1 MKSRNRIIGFCAL
14 LSCALLPEAQG
25 APESALPGFNT
36 ADGDHAL
43 VSNATGVGNAAFG
56 WYSLFANTD
65 GSFNTGVG
73 AGTLALNIGNQNT
86 GEGIQNTAVG
96 AAALLLNSKGQGNTA
111 VGASALLSNDSTA
124 SGAADFNSAFGF
136 AALQNNTDGSNDT
149 AVGSGALQNNTTGA
163 FNTAVGNRA
172 LVNNATGQFNIALGF
187 ESGINQDTGSN
198 NIYIS
203 DVGASGES
211 NVIAIGARPGT
222 YTTTLIGGIF
232 GAAVTGSA
240 VFIDSSGKLGTVPSS
255 SRFKEQIEPMDKA
268 SEALYSLKPVTFRYK
283 KEMDPSGKLQFG
295 LVAEDVAKVNPDL
308 VVRDRDGKTY
318 SVRYDQ
324 VYAMLLNE
332 FLKEHRKVEEQA
344 VAIAELKREIERL
357 AAKDQERA
365 AQIQRVSAQL
375 DLATAR
381 PQTVANK

>member
-1 MKSRNRIIGFCAL
+1 MPL
-14 LSCALLPEAQG
+14 LLCECGVAPAPKVCQLGRPFPRQACVGRSLFPRGTRREAQ
-25 APESALPGFNT
+25 
-36 ADGDHAL
+36 
-43 VSNATGVGNAAFG
+43 
-56 WYSLFANTD
+56 WKANKNRKERPK
-65 GSFNTGVG
+65 S
-73 AGTLALNIGNQNT
+73 
-86 GEGIQNTAVG
+86 
-96 AAALLLNSKGQGNTA
+96 
-111 VGASALLSNDSTA
+111 
-124 SGAADFNSAFGF
+124 
-136 AALQNNTDGSNDT
+136 
-149 AVGSGALQNNTTGA
+149 VGSGALQNNTTGA

-172 LVNNATGQFNIALGF
+172 LVNNTTGQFNIALGF

-232 GAAVTGSA
+232 GAAVTGSL

-255 SRFKEQIEPMDKA
+255 SRFKEQIETMDKA

-332 FLKEHRKVEEQA
+332 FLKEHRKVEQQAQQMQEQQSRIEQQEAIIARLQMA
-344 VAIAELKREIERL
+344 VAEQRKSFQLRLAEQQKEIEAL
-357 AAKDQERA
+357 TSGL
-365 AQIQRVSAQL
+365 QRVSAQL
-375 DLATAR
+375 DLAPKAFGAGLAR
-381 PQTVANK
+381 AQTVANK